1 MILKGDT
8 VPLKFY
14 YITPV
19 QGYSQNQPFCFF
31 VHFGPLNQVKKPPK
45 LHRLFRTCISP
56 VGAFDCIKFGQPGG
70 KIKVRKQ
77 CMYIAKYTKIRV
89 IGYNTAGTNISHLSL
104 IKISKKFPLMKC
116 MHKAPLLLCCYSLIL
131 IVDV

>member
-19 QGYSQNQPFCFF
+19 QGYSQNYPFCFF

-45 LHRLFRTCISP
+45 LHRLFLTIRSP
-56 VGAFDCIKFGQPGG
+56 VGGFDCIKFGQPGG
-70 KIKVRKQ
+70 KIEVGKHY
-77 CMYIAKYTKIRV
+77 MYIEK
-89 IGYNTAGTNISHLSL
+89 
-104 IKISKKFPLMKC
+104 
-116 MHKAPLLLCCYSLIL
+116 
-131 IVDV
+131 